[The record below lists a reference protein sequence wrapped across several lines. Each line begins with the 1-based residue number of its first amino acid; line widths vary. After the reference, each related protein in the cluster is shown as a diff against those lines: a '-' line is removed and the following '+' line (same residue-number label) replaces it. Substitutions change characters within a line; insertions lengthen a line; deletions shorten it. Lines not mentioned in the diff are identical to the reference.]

1 MAVSGRNKKRN
12 RKRSAEELARIKDAT
27 RRAALGAAEIALF
40 ALPGG
45 AIVRLAKTGGK
56 FAPGALAAL
65 KRRFSGAKE
74 IKNPSKSQIDRAKP
88 PSSVKPT
95 TATGGGQ
102 QSGRV
107 TVTDKQKSSG
117 STPKLEQKPT
127 VVPKPRTSVTTRP
140 SSTTKPTP
148 KPRNRADDMK
158 RANVTSD
165 KPAARPTPK
174 PKPTPKP
181 NRSNVAAAGAGLKK
195 AGEIKKA
202 ARAARRAKI
211 IGGGATGAGVAVLAS
226 KALKDQK
233 PTQAEEPKRS
243 TKPKGP
249 RTSPEITPPKKS
261 APRTTPDTSTDRG
274 ARKPKRKGPLVVGPR
289 RTSPDTFSE
298 KGRKGT
304 PKRTPVVTAGK
315 NTGFGPKGNIFP
327 GSAAERAALMKM
339 YGGTGS
345 AAAKAAAA
353 GKQGDLKAGKAAYE
367 KAKKDRRKKSS

>member
-27 RRAALGAAEIALF
+27 RRAALGAAEIVLF

-45 AIVRLAKTGGK
+45 AIVRLVKTGGK

-88 PSSVKPT
+88 PSSIKPT

-127 VVPKPRTSVTTRP
+127 VIPKPRTAVTTRP

-165 KPAARPTPK
+165 KPSARPTPK
-174 PKPTPKP
+174 PKPTPRSTTKP
-181 NRSNVAAAGAGLKK
+181 TPKPKRKLSTREKV
-195 AGEIKKA
+195 
-202 ARAARRAKI
+202 
-211 IGGGATGAGVAVLAS
+211 IGGGAVAGATVAAS
-226 KALKDQK
+226 KLTKDKK
-233 PTQAEEPKRS
+233 PTKAD
-243 TKPKGP
+243 T
-249 RTSPEITPPKKS
+249 PKKS
-261 APRTTPDTSTDRG
+261 TTRPSYSG
-274 ARKPKRKGPLVVGPR
+274 YQFV
-289 RTSPDTFSE
+289 
-298 KGRKGT
+298 
-304 PKRTPVVTAGK
+304 
-315 NTGFGPKGNIFP
+315 
-327 GSAAERAALMKM
+327 
-339 YGGTGS
+339 
-345 AAAKAAAA
+345 
-353 GKQGDLKAGKAAYE
+353 KQ
-367 KAKKDRRKKSS
+367 RKKR

>member
-45 AIVRLAKTGGK
+45 AIIRLAKTGGK

-65 KRRFSGAKE
+65 KRRFSNAKE
-74 IKNPSKSQIDRAKP
+74 IKNPSKSQIDKAKP
-88 PSSVKPT
+88 PSAVKPT
-95 TATGGGQ
+95 TATRGGQ

-127 VVPKPRTSVTTRP
+127 VIPKPRTSVTTRP

-148 KPRNRADDMK
+148 KPRSRADDMK

-165 KPAARPTPK
+165 KPSARPTPK
-174 PKPTPKP
+174 PKPTPRSSSTTKPTPKP
-181 NRSNVAAAGAGLKK
+181 NRSN
-195 AGEIKKA
+195 
-202 ARAARRAKI
+202 RAKI
-211 IGGGATGAGVAVLAS
+211 IGGGATGAAVAVIAG

-233 PTQAEEPKRS
+233 PTKAEEPKRS

-249 RTSPEITPPKKS
+249 RTSPEITTPKKS

-289 RTSPDTFSE
+289 RTSPDTSSE

-327 GSAAERAALMKM
+327 SNAAERAALMKM

>member
-1 MAVSGRNKKRN
+1 MAVSGRNKPRN

-45 AIVRLAKTGGK
+45 AIIRLAKTGGK

-74 IKNPSKSQIDRAKP
+74 IKNPSKSQIDKAKP
-88 PSSVKPT
+88 PSAVKPT
-95 TATGGGQ
+95 TATRGGQ

-127 VVPKPRTSVTTRP
+127 VIPKPGTSVARTTRAGAAAKRMP
-140 SSTTKPTP
+140 EK
-148 KPRNRADDMK
+148 KMK
-158 RANVTSD
+158 RATVTSD
-165 KPAARPTPK
+165 KPSTTR
-174 PKPTPKP
+174 PTPKP

-211 IGGGATGAGVAVLAS
+211 IGGGATGAAVAVIAG

-233 PTQAEEPKRS
+233 PTKAEEPKRS

-289 RTSPDTFSE
+289 RTSPDTSSE

-304 PKRTPVVTAGK
+304 PKRTPVVTAGR

-327 GSAAERAALMKM
+327 SSAAERAALMKM

-353 GKQGDLKAGKAAYE
+353 GKQGNITAGRAAYE
-367 KAKKDRRKKSS
+367 KAKRDRRKKSS